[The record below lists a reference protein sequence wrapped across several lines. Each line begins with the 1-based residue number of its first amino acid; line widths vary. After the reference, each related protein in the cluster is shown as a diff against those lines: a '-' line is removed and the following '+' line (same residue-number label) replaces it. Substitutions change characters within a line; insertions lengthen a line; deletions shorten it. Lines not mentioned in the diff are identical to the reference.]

1 MVVRAGVARPILG
14 GSGHG
19 SGGGG
24 GLLGSSGHGSGGV
37 GGIPGNTPIG
47 GSILGSYI
55 AGIAGVNSATNDLRL
70 IVAQVERAASVNVRQ
85 FVKVWL
91 GMLTVAQGPQE
102 YEDVAW
108 YAAISAINS
117 PGGLIGLNGE
127 LAARGMRQPLP
138 HLVRPGFYPPLW
150 YAKWRYYRGG
160 GLLNNLPG

>member
-1 MVVRAGVARPILG
+1 MGGMMGIRGIAGVARPILG
-14 GSGHG
+14 SSGHG

-24 GLLGSSGHGSGGV
+24 GILGSS
-37 GGIPGNTPIG
+37 PIG
-47 GSILGSYI
+47 GSMLGSYI
-55 AGIAGVNSATNDLRL
+55 ARIAGVNLAKSDLRL
-70 IVAQVERAASVNVRQ
+70 IATQVESAASANVGQ

-108 YAAISAINS
+108 YAALSAINS
-117 PGGLIGLNGE
+117 PGGLIGLNRE

-160 GLLNNLPG
+160 GLLNNLPD